1 MLLKAQC
8 SLSITLAVRMDGEIG
23 FLFLL
28 SIFCLLNRYLLLSS
42 VVNLLSWYQKKIWI
56 YQASLVHGILLVVY
70 VANFPLLILK
80 NKMIE
85 KVKDICEVANFLEL
99 DFLVY
104 LDSCRVKYSH

>member
-1 MLLKAQC
+1 MYR
-8 SLSITLAVRMDGEIG
+8 TLARLSEEVRMDQTRAGRTR
-23 FLFLL
+23 
-28 SIFCLLNRYLLLSS
+28 NRTRLVTRPSYVRTRL
-42 VVNLLSWYQKKIWI
+42 VNLLSWYQKKIWT